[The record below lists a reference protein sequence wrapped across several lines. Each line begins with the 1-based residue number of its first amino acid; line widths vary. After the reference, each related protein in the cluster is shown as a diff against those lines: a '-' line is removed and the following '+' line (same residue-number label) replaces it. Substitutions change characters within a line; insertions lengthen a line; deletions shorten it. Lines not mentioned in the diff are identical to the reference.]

1 MTVTPPQSTRLLD
14 LASTLTQQQH
24 AHDALSVT
32 PLATAPSSARSAA
45 VSSDSTPSPTGG
57 SVDTGTAAA
66 PGHSDPQPVLAA
78 SWPGVTSAS
87 GSTLIDTA
95 DLLSDRSHPRAV
107 PAHDSSV
114 MTSVPPS
121 TNSLLP
127 AVASNATATVSYAT
141 LPEARVTS
149 RFRRLVVT
157 VAAVATF

>member
-24 AHDALSVT
+24 AQDALSVT

-45 VSSDSTPSPTGG
+45 VSSDFTPSPTGG
-57 SVDTGTAAA
+57 SADTGAAA
-66 PGHSDPQPVLAA
+66 PGQLDPQAVLAA
-78 SWPGVTSAS
+78 SWPGVTSAA

-127 AVASNATATVSYAT
+127 AASNATAAVSYAT